1 MSIVSIRLRDLSK
14 AYHLRRKQHRGFLSG
29 RLFGSLNSAHK
40 RDSDDRIWALRN
52 LSFELTQGESLGFV
66 GPNGAGK
73 STLLKIL
80 ARITKPTSGSG
91 FIRGR
96 VGSLLEVGSGFHPE
110 LTGRENIFLN
120 GSILGMTRREIK
132 AKLEQIVDFSGV
144 EHQLE
149 MPVKF
154 YSTGQYTRLG
164 FAVAAHLESEILIV
178 DEVLSVGDAQFQTK
192 CMDKMHSLMTDG
204 RTILFVSH
212 ASDMVVQICTR
223 AIWLNQ
229 GQMVDMDDPQIIVSK
244 YKQWVE
250 AESGI
255 AVGV

>member
-1 MSIVSIRLRDLSK
+1 MSNISVKLSNISK
-14 AYHLRRKQHRGFLSG
+14 AYHVRRKPHRAFLSG
-29 RLFGSLNSAHK
+29 RLLGLFNSA
-40 RDSDDRIWALRN
+40 DSRHEDDRMWALRN
-52 LSFELTQGESLGFV
+52 LSFELEHGESVGFI

-80 ARITKPTSGSG
+80 ARITTPTSGSG
-91 FIRGR
+91 FISGR
-96 VGSLLEVGSGFHPE
+96 VGSLLEVGSGFHPD

-120 GSILGMTRREIK
+120 GSILGMTRREIN
-132 AKLEQIVDFSGV
+132 AKLEQIIDFSGV

-192 CMDKMHSLMTDG
+192 CKDKMRSLTNEG

-212 ASDMVVQICTR
+212 SSDMVIEICTK
-223 AIWLNQ
+223 AIWLNN
-229 GQMVDMDDPQIIVSK
+229 GQIVDISDPKSIVSK
-244 YKQWVE
+244 YERWAN
-250 AESGI
+250 AEPSV
-255 AVGV
+255 AVSV